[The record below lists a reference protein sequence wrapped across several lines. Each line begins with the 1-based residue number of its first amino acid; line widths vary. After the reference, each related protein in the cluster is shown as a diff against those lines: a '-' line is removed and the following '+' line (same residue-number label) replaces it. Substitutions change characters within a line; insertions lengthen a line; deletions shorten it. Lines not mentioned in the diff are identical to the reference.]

1 MMALFLIVGCQTI
14 EAQLPEET
22 KPEETKSVAKVE
34 KADTDNTFNPLTE
47 VEIPEDIL
55 LQSHKPI
62 LCGRMDSMLN
72 RVKENYGETPMVFG
86 HAENTSQ
93 LTGEMITTIITLTHN
108 SETGTYTFFEQLPS
122 DDRIICILSGGKAEI
137 KTKFSGISS

>member
-1 MMALFLIVGCQTI
+1 MAMFLIVGCQTI

-34 KADTDNTFNPLTE
+34 KADTDNTFNPLAE

-72 RVKENYGETPMVFG
+72 RVKQNYGETPVVFG

-93 LTGEMITTIITLTHN
+93 ITRETINTMITLTHN
-108 SETGTYTFFEQLPS
+108 SETGTYTFFEQLPT
-122 DDRIICILSGGKAEI
+122 DERIICILSGGKA
-137 KTKFSGISS
+137 KFKMEVSGIRS

>member
-1 MMALFLIVGCQTI
+1 MAMFLIVGCQTT
-14 EAQLPEET
+14 QLPEET

-34 KADTDNTFNPLTE
+34 KVDTDNTFNPLAE
-47 VEIPEDIL
+47 VEIPEGIL

-72 RVKENYGETPMVFG
+72 RVKQNYGETPVVFG

-93 LTGEMITTIITLTHN
+93 MTGETINTMITLTHN
-108 SETGTYTFFEQLPS
+108 SETGTYTFFEQLPT
-122 DDRIICILSGGKAEI
+122 DDRIICILSGGKARFKMEV
-137 KTKFSGISS
+137 SGIRS

>member
-1 MMALFLIVGCQTI
+1 MAMFLIVGCQTI

-34 KADTDNTFNPLTE
+34 KTDTDNKPNPLADD
-47 VEIPEDIL
+47 EIPKDIL

-62 LCGRMDSMLN
+62 LCGRMDSMLS
-72 RVKENYGETPMVFG
+72 RVQENYNERPVVFG

-93 LTGEMITTIITLTHN
+93 FTGETVHTMVTLTYN
-108 SETGTYTFFEQLPS
+108 SETGTYTFFEQLPT
-122 DDRIICILSGGKAEI
+122 DERIICILSGGKA
-137 KTKFSGISS
+137 KFKLEVSGVRS

>member
-34 KADTDNTFNPLTE
+34 KVDTDNTFNPLAE
-47 VEIPEDIL
+47 VEIPEDII

-62 LCGRMDSMLN
+62 ICGRMDSMLN
-72 RVKENYGETPMVFG
+72 RVKENYGETPLVFG
-86 HAENTSQ
+86 RAENTSQ
-93 LTGEMITTIITLTHN
+93 ITGEVITTIITLTHN
-108 SETGTYTFFEQLPS
+108 SETGTYTFFEQLPT
-122 DDRIICILSGGKAEI
+122 DDRIICILSGGKAKI
-137 KTKFSGISS
+137 KPKVSGISS

>member
-1 MMALFLIVGCQTI
+1 MFLIVGCQTI

-62 LCGRMDSMLN
+62 ICGRMDSMLN
-72 RVKENYGETPMVFG
+72 RVI
-86 HAENTSQ
+86 H
-93 LTGEMITTIITLTHN
+93 
-108 SETGTYTFFEQLPS
+108 
-122 DDRIICILSGGKAEI
+122 
-137 KTKFSGISS
+137 

>member
-1 MMALFLIVGCQTI
+1 MAMFLIVGCQTI

-34 KADTDNTFNPLTE
+34 KTDTDNKPNPLADD
-47 VEIPEDIL
+47 EIPEGIL

-62 LCGRMDSMLN
+62 LCGRMDSMLS
-72 RVKENYGETPMVFG
+72 RVQENYNERPVVFG

-93 LTGEMITTIITLTHN
+93 FTGETIHTIVTLTYN
-108 SETGTYTFFEQLPS
+108 SETGTYTFFEQLPT
-122 DDRIICILSGGKAEI
+122 DDRIICILSGGKA
-137 KTKFSGISS
+137 KFKLEVSGIRS